1 VSDLYILHSVKKDDF
16 DIDKNYYGQNS
27 IDRFGFIHCSDFDTY
42 YLVAPNFKNESDERL
57 LLVINT
63 DKVNADIK
71 WEDGG
76 GVNFPHIYGLLN
88 VDSVEE
94 VLPHLW
100 TENKIWIPN
109 EELKKYVSDLKNIS
123 FFRKI

>member
-1 VSDLYILHSVKKDDF
+1 MYILHSAKKADF
-16 DIDKNYYGQNS
+16 DANKRYYGQYSVDN
-27 IDRFGFIHCSDFDTY
+27 FGFIHCSDLDTY
-42 YLVAPNFKNESDERL
+42 YLVAPNFKNETDERL

-63 DKVNADIK
+63 EKVNAVIK

-76 GVNFPHIYGLLN
+76 GIDFPHIYGLLN
-88 VDSVEE
+88 TDSIEE

-109 EELKKYVSDLKNIS
+109 EELKKYLINLDDAG
-123 FFRKI
+123 FCRK

>member
-1 VSDLYILHSVKKDDF
+1 MYILHSVKKVDF
-16 DIDKNYYGQNS
+16 DINKHYYGQDS
-27 IDRFGFIHCSDFDTY
+27 INKFGFIHCSDFDTY
-42 YLVAPNFKNESDERL
+42 YLVAPNFKNEPDERL

-63 DKVNADIK
+63 DKVNANIK

-76 GVNFPHIYGLLN
+76 GIDFPHIYGLLN

-100 TENKIWIPN
+100 TKNKIWIPN
-109 EELKKYVSDLKNIS
+109 EELKKYVSDFKNTS

>member
-1 VSDLYILHSVKKDDF
+1 MYILHSVKKVDF
-16 DIDKNYYGQNS
+16 DINKHYYGQDS
-27 IDRFGFIHCSDFDTY
+27 INKFGFIHCSDFDTY
-42 YLVAPNFKNESDERL
+42 YLVAPNFKNEPNERL

-63 DKVNADIK
+63 DKVNANIK

-76 GVNFPHIYGLLN
+76 GIDFPHIYGLLN

-109 EELKKYVSDLKNIS
+109 EELKKYVSDLKNTS

>member
-1 VSDLYILHSVKKDDF
+1 MKMYILHSVKKVDF
-16 DIDKNYYGQNS
+16 DINKHYYGQDS
-27 IDRFGFIHCSDFDTY
+27 INKFGFIHCSDFDTY
-42 YLVAPNFKNESDERL
+42 YLVAPNFKNEPNERL

-63 DKVNADIK
+63 DKVNANIK

-76 GVNFPHIYGLLN
+76 GIDFPHIYGLLN

-109 EELKKYVSDLKNIS
+109 EELKKYVSDLKNTS